1 MSISRSTSTGTLAET
16 TAETAVETAS
26 GTAAGGTTGTAAGA
40 GLEIRPPAEV
50 RHADELARLDAWDV
64 ERGHQ
69 RPPGWR
75 LSPRAVRA
83 FIIGSAELGVSRKFY
98 GDDPLVDRA
107 VVSLMGRQGLMLVG
121 EPGTA
126 KSMLSELLSAAVSG
140 TSTLTV
146 QGTAGTTED
155 HVRYSWNYALLVS
168 EGPSERSLV
177 PSPVCTGM
185 RDGRVVR
192 FEEIT
197 RCAPEIQD
205 TLVSIL
211 SEKQLMVP
219 ELGPDARVA
228 ARPGFTV
235 IATANL
241 KDRGVHEMSAA
252 LKRRFSFETVAPVR
266 DRAFEIELVQRQLEA
281 ELGTAQGS
289 GTGASGDRPEVPLDV
304 LEVLITVFQD
314 LRTGTTR
321 EGAPVKRPET
331 VMSTAEAVNVAVA
344 ASLEARYLG
353 DGTVTAAEIARQI
366 AGVALKGDEEDARR
380 LRHYVDNVVRERA
393 RSDARWKAFFNAAE
407 PLWR

>member
-1 MSISRSTSTGTLAET
+1 MTTET
-16 TAETAVETAS
+16 TIPSAPA
-26 GTAAGGTTGTAAGA
+26 GTTAGND
-40 GLEIRPPAEV
+40 EIRPPAEV
-50 RHADELARLDAWDV
+50 RYAAELATLAAWDA
-64 ERGHQ
+64 ERGHEL
-69 RPPGWR
+69 PPGWR

-83 FIIGSAELGVSRKFY
+83 FVVGSEELGVGRKFY

-140 TSTLTV
+140 SSTLTV

-177 PSPVCTGM
+177 PSPICTGM
-185 RDGRVVR
+185 REGRVVR

-266 DRAFEIELVQRQLEA
+266 DRAFEIELVQRQLAA
-281 ELGTAQGS
+281 ELGPE
-289 GTGASGDRPEVPLDV
+289 GDRPEVPRDV
-304 LEVLITVFQD
+304 LEVLVTVFQD
-314 LRTGTTR
+314 LRTGNTR

-353 DGTVTAAEIARQI
+353 DGTVTAAEVARQV
-366 AGVALKGDEEDARR
+366 AGVALKGEEEDARR

-393 RSDARWKAFFNAAE
+393 RTDARWKAFFTAAE

>member
-1 MSISRSTSTGTLAET
+1 MTTET
-16 TAETAVETAS
+16 THPDTSATA
-26 GTAAGGTTGTAAGA
+26 GTTAGTD
-40 GLEIRPPAEV
+40 EIRPPAEI
-50 RHADELARLDAWDV
+50 RYAAELATLAAWDV
-64 ERGHQ
+64 ERGHEL
-69 RPPGWR
+69 PPSWR

-83 FIIGSAELGVSRKFY
+83 FVVGSDELGVSRKFY

-140 TSTLTV
+140 SSTLTV

-177 PSPVCTGM
+177 PSPICTGM
-185 RDGRVVR
+185 REGRVVR

-266 DRAFEIELVQRQLEA
+266 DRAFEIELVQRQLAA
-281 ELGTAQGS
+281 ELGPE
-289 GTGASGDRPEVPLDV
+289 GDRPEVPRDV
-304 LEVLITVFQD
+304 LEVLVTVFQD
-314 LRTGTTR
+314 LRTGSTR

-353 DGTVTAAEIARQI
+353 DGTVTAAEVARQV
-366 AGVALKGDEEDARR
+366 AGVALKGEEEDARR

-393 RSDARWKAFFNAAE
+393 RTDARWKAFFTAAE

>member
-1 MSISRSTSTGTLAET
+1 MTTET
-16 TAETAVETAS
+16 TDT
-26 GTAAGGTTGTAAGA
+26 
-40 GLEIRPPAEV
+40 P
-50 RHADELARLDAWDV
+50 ADEAI
-64 ERGHQ
+64 EQ
-69 RPPGWR
+69 RPPVEMRYAHELAALAAWDADRDAELPPGWW

-83 FIIGSAELGVSRKFY
+83 FVVGDEQLGVSRKFY

-107 VVSLMGRQGLMLVG
+107 VVALMGRQGLMLVG

-146 QGTAGTTED
+146 QGTAATTED

-168 EGPSERSLV
+168 EGPTERSLV
-177 PSPVCTGM
+177 PSPVMTGM
-185 RDGRVVR
+185 RAGSIVR

-205 TLVSIL
+205 TLVSVL

-219 ELGPDARVA
+219 ELGPDAREA
-228 ARPGFTV
+228 ARPGFNV

-266 DRAFEIELVQRQLEA
+266 DRDFEIELVERQLAA
-281 ELGTAQGS
+281 ELGAP
-289 GTGASGDRPEVPLDV
+289 GDRPAVPRDV
-304 LEVLITVFQD
+304 LEVLVTVFQE
-314 LRTGTTR
+314 LRSGTTR
-321 EGAPVKRPET
+321 DGAPVKRPET

-353 DGTVTAAEIARQI
+353 DGRVTAAEVARQV

-393 RSDARWKAFFNAAE
+393 RKDKGWKAFFDAAE
-407 PLWR
+407 VLWR

>member
-1 MSISRSTSTGTLAET
+1 
-16 TAETAVETAS
+16 
-26 GTAAGGTTGTAAGA
+26 
-40 GLEIRPPAEV
+40 
-50 RHADELARLDAWDV
+50 
-64 ERGHQ
+64 
-69 RPPGWR
+69 
-75 LSPRAVRA
+75 
-83 FIIGSAELGVSRKFY
+83 
-98 GDDPLVDRA
+98 
-107 VVSLMGRQGLMLVG
+107 
-121 EPGTA
+121 
-126 KSMLSELLSAAVSG
+126 
-140 TSTLTV
+140 
-146 QGTAGTTED
+146 
-155 HVRYSWNYALLVS
+155 
-168 EGPSERSLV
+168 
-177 PSPVCTGM
+177 
-185 RDGRVVR
+185 VR

-266 DRAFEIELVQRQLEA
+266 DRAFEIELVQHQLEA
-281 ELGTAQGS
+281 ELGPDS
-289 GTGASGDRPEVPLDV
+289 GRPAVPLDV
-304 LEVLITVFQD
+304 LEVLVTVFQD
-314 LRTGTTR
+314 LRTGSTR

-353 DGTVTAAEIARQI
+353 DGTVTAAEVARQI
-366 AGVALKGDEEDARR
+366 SGVALKGEEEDARR

-393 RSDARWKAFFNAAE
+393 RNDKRWKAFFTAAE

>member
-1 MSISRSTSTGTLAET
+1 MRSPKDAMT
-16 TAETAVETAS
+16 TDTTIPA
-26 GTAAGGTTGTAAGA
+26 GTAAGSGA
-40 GLEIRPPAEV
+40 GPEIRPPAEV
-50 RHADELARLDAWDV
+50 RHAGELATLAAWDA
-64 ERGHQ
+64 ERGHE

-83 FIIGSAELGVSRKFY
+83 FVVGSEELGVSRKFY

-140 TSTLTV
+140 SSTLTV

-185 RDGRVVR
+185 REGRVVR

-266 DRAFEIELVQRQLEA
+266 DRDFEIELVQRQLEA
-281 ELGTAQGS
+281 ELGPR
-289 GTGASGDRPEVPLDV
+289 GDSPEVPREV
-304 LEVLITVFQD
+304 LEVLVTVFQD
-314 LRTGTTR
+314 LRTGSTR

-353 DGTVTAAEIARQI
+353 DGTVTTAEVARQI
-366 AGVALKGDEEDARR
+366 AGVALKGEEEDARR

-393 RSDARWKAFFNAAE
+393 RHDAGWKAFFGAAE
-407 PLWR
+407 SLWR

>member
-1 MSISRSTSTGTLAET
+1 MTTDTIISTGT
-16 TAETAVETAS
+16 TADA
-26 GTAAGGTTGTAAGA
+26 
-40 GLEIRPPAEV
+40 EIRPPAEI
-50 RHADELARLDAWDV
+50 RYAAELATLAAWDA
-64 ERGHQ
+64 ERGHEL
-69 RPPGWR
+69 PPGWR

-83 FIIGSAELGVSRKFY
+83 FVVGSEELGVGRKFY

-140 TSTLTV
+140 SSTLTV

-177 PSPVCTGM
+177 PSPICTGM
-185 RDGRVVR
+185 REGRVVR

-266 DRAFEIELVQRQLEA
+266 DRAFEIELVQRQLAA
-281 ELGTAQGS
+281 ELGPE
-289 GTGASGDRPEVPLDV
+289 GDRPEVPRDV
-304 LEVLITVFQD
+304 LEVLVTVFQD
-314 LRTGTTR
+314 LRTGSTR

-353 DGTVTAAEIARQI
+353 DGTVTAAEVARQV
-366 AGVALKGDEEDARR
+366 AGVALKGEEEDARR

-393 RSDARWKAFFNAAE
+393 RTDARWKAFFTAAE

>member
-1 MSISRSTSTGTLAET
+1 MTSTGT
-16 TAETAVETAS
+16 
-26 GTAAGGTTGTAAGA
+26 TTGTTAGTGIEHGGAIDA
-40 GLEIRPPAEV
+40 GTDPGAEIRPPAEI
-50 RHADELARLDAWDV
+50 RYAGELATLDAWDT
-64 ERGHQ
+64 ERGHE

-83 FIIGSAELGVSRKFY
+83 FVVGSEELGVSRKFY

-140 TSTLTV
+140 SSTLTV

-185 RDGRVVR
+185 REGRVVR

-281 ELGTAQGS
+281 ELGPGS
-289 GTGASGDRPEVPLDV
+289 GSGGDRPEVPLDV
-304 LEVLITVFQD
+304 LEVLVTVFQD
-314 LRTGTTR
+314 LRTGSTR

-353 DGTVTAAEIARQI
+353 DGTVTAAEVARQI
-366 AGVALKGDEEDARR
+366 AGVALKGEEEDARR

-393 RSDARWKAFFNAAE
+393 RNDKRWKAFFTAAE

>member
-1 MSISRSTSTGTLAET
+1 MTTET
-16 TAETAVETAS
+16 TLPDTTATA
-26 GTAAGGTTGTAAGA
+26 GTTAGND
-40 GLEIRPPAEV
+40 EIRPPAEV
-50 RHADELARLDAWDV
+50 RYAAELATLAAWDS
-64 ERGHQ
+64 ERGHEL
-69 RPPGWR
+69 PPGWR

-83 FIIGSAELGVSRKFY
+83 FVVGSDELGVSRKFY

-140 TSTLTV
+140 SSTLTV

-177 PSPVCTGM
+177 PSPICTGM
-185 RDGRVVR
+185 REGRVVR

-266 DRAFEIELVQRQLEA
+266 DRAFEIELVQRQLAA
-281 ELGTAQGS
+281 ELGPE
-289 GTGASGDRPEVPLDV
+289 GDRPEVPRDV
-304 LEVLITVFQD
+304 LEVLVTVFQD
-314 LRTGTTR
+314 LRTGSTR

-353 DGTVTAAEIARQI
+353 DGTVTAAEVARQV
-366 AGVALKGDEEDARR
+366 AGVALKGEEEDARR

-393 RSDARWKAFFNAAE
+393 RTDARWKAFFTAAE

>member
-1 MSISRSTSTGTLAET
+1 MTTDTTVSAGT
-16 TAETAVETAS
+16 TADA
-26 GTAAGGTTGTAAGA
+26 
-40 GLEIRPPAEV
+40 EIRPPAEI
-50 RHADELARLDAWDV
+50 RYAAELATLDAWDA
-64 ERGHQ
+64 ERGHE

-83 FIIGSAELGVSRKFY
+83 FVVGSEELGVTRKFY

-140 TSTLTV
+140 SSTLTV

-177 PSPVCTGM
+177 PSPICTGM
-185 RDGRVVR
+185 REGRVVR

-266 DRAFEIELVQRQLEA
+266 DRAFEIELVQRQLAA
-281 ELGTAQGS
+281 ELGPE
-289 GTGASGDRPEVPLDV
+289 GDRPEVPRDV
-304 LEVLITVFQD
+304 LEVLVTVFQD
-314 LRTGTTR
+314 LRTGSTR

-353 DGTVTAAEIARQI
+353 DGTVTAAEVARQV
-366 AGVALKGDEEDARR
+366 AGVALKGEDEDARR

-393 RSDARWKAFFNAAE
+393 RTDARWKAFFTAAE

>member
-1 MSISRSTSTGTLAET
+1 MTITTET
-16 TAETAVETAS
+16 TSPA
-26 GTAAGGTTGTAAGA
+26 
-40 GLEIRPPAEV
+40 EIRPPAEV
-50 RHADELARLDAWDV
+50 RYAAELAALDAWDQ
-64 ERGHQ
+64 ERGHE

-83 FIIGSAELGVSRKFY
+83 FVVGSEEIGVRRKFY

-185 RDGRVVR
+185 REGRVVR

-266 DRAFEIELVQRQLEA
+266 DRAFEIELVQHQLEA
-281 ELGTAQGS
+281 ELGPDS
-289 GTGASGDRPEVPLDV
+289 GRPEVPHDV
-304 LEVLITVFQD
+304 LEVLVTVFQD
-314 LRTGTTR
+314 LRTGSTR

-353 DGTVTAAEIARQI
+353 DGTVTAAEVARQI
-366 AGVALKGDEEDARR
+366 AGVALKGEEEDARR

-393 RSDARWKAFFNAAE
+393 RHDARWKAFFTAAE

>member
-1 MSISRSTSTGTLAET
+1 MTESTET
-16 TAETAVETAS
+16 RPGAAS
-26 GTAAGGTTGTAAGA
+26 
-40 GLEIRPPAEV
+40 EQRPPVEV
-50 RHADELARLDAWDV
+50 RHAEELAALAAWDT
-64 ERGHQ
+64 ERGAEL
-69 RPPGWR
+69 PPGWR

-83 FIIGSAELGVSRKFY
+83 FVVGDEKLGVSRKFY

-107 VVSLMGRQGLMLVG
+107 VVALMGRQGLMLVG

-126 KSMLSELLSAAVSG
+126 KSMLSELLAAAVSG

-146 QGTAGTTED
+146 QGTAATTED

-168 EGPSERSLV
+168 EGPTERSLV
-177 PSPVCTGM
+177 PSPVMTGM
-185 RDGRVVR
+185 RAGSLVR

-219 ELGPDARVA
+219 ELGPDAREA
-228 ARPGFTV
+228 ARPGFNV
-235 IATANL
+235 VATANL

-266 DRAFEIELVQRQLEA
+266 DRDFEIELVERQLA
-281 ELGTAQGS
+281 NELGAAG
-289 GTGASGDRPEVPLDV
+289 GHPEVPRDV
-304 LEVLITVFQD
+304 LEVLVTVFQE
-314 LRTGTTR
+314 LRSGTTR
-321 EGAPVKRPET
+321 DGAPVKRPET

-353 DGTVTAAEIARQI
+353 DGRVTAAEVARQV

-393 RSDARWKAFFNAAE
+393 RKDKGWKAFFDAAE
-407 PLWR
+407 VLWR

>member
-1 MSISRSTSTGTLAET
+1 MTTDTTTPIETGTDP
-16 TAETAVETAS
+16 
-26 GTAAGGTTGTAAGA
+26 AA
-40 GLEIRPPAEV
+40 EIRPPAEIRYV
-50 RHADELARLDAWDV
+50 GELATLDTWDI
-64 ERGHQ
+64 ERGHE

-83 FIIGSAELGVSRKFY
+83 FIVGSEELGVSRKFY

-185 RDGRVVR
+185 REGRVVR

-252 LKRRFSFETVAPVR
+252 SSAGSASRRWPRCAT
-266 DRAFEIELVQRQLEA
+266 
-281 ELGTAQGS
+281 
-289 GTGASGDRPEVPLDV
+289 
-304 LEVLITVFQD
+304 
-314 LRTGTTR
+314 
-321 EGAPVKRPET
+321 
-331 VMSTAEAVNVAVA
+331 
-344 ASLEARYLG
+344 
-353 DGTVTAAEIARQI
+353 
-366 AGVALKGDEEDARR
+366 
-380 LRHYVDNVVRERA
+380 A
-393 RSDARWKAFFNAAE
+393 RSRSSWCSASWRPSSGRTATVPRCRATCSRCWSPCSRTCGRAALAE
-407 PLWR
+407 GRP

>member
-1 MSISRSTSTGTLAET
+1 MTTDTTVSAGT
-16 TAETAVETAS
+16 TAVTEISQAT
-26 GTAAGGTTGTAAGA
+26 
-40 GLEIRPPAEV
+40 EIRPPAEI
-50 RHADELARLDAWDV
+50 RYAAELATLDAWDT
-64 ERGHQ
+64 ERGHE

-83 FIIGSAELGVSRKFY
+83 FVVGSEELGVTRKFY

-140 TSTLTV
+140 SSTLTV

-177 PSPVCTGM
+177 PSPICTGM
-185 RDGRVVR
+185 REGRVVR

-266 DRAFEIELVQRQLEA
+266 DRAFEIELVQRQLAA
-281 ELGTAQGS
+281 ELGPE
-289 GTGASGDRPEVPLDV
+289 GDRPEVPRDV
-304 LEVLITVFQD
+304 LEVLVTVFQD
-314 LRTGTTR
+314 LRTGSTR

-353 DGTVTAAEIARQI
+353 DGTVTAAEVARQV
-366 AGVALKGDEEDARR
+366 AGVALKGEEEDARR

-393 RSDARWKAFFNAAE
+393 RTDARWKAFFTAAE

>member
-1 MSISRSTSTGTLAET
+1 MTTIETTGISTGAD
-16 TAETAVETAS
+16 A
-26 GTAAGGTTGTAAGA
+26 GTDAGA
-40 GLEIRPPAEV
+40 EIRPPAEI
-50 RHADELARLDAWDV
+50 RYADELATLAAWDA
-64 ERGHQ
+64 ERGHEL
-69 RPPGWR
+69 PPGWR

-83 FIIGSAELGVSRKFY
+83 FVVGSEELGVSRKFY

-140 TSTLTV
+140 SSTLTV

-168 EGPSERSLV
+168 EGPSDRSLV

-185 RDGRVVR
+185 REGRVVR

-266 DRAFEIELVQRQLEA
+266 DRAFEIELVQRQLDA
-281 ELGTAQGS
+281 ELGPDS
-289 GTGASGDRPEVPLDV
+289 GRPEVPRDV
-304 LEVLITVFQD
+304 LEVLVTVFQD
-314 LRTGTTR
+314 LRTGSTR

-331 VMSTAEAVNVAVA
+331 VMSTAEAVNVAIA

-353 DGTVTAAEIARQI
+353 SGTVTAAEVARQV
-366 AGVALKGDEEDARR
+366 AGVALKGEEEDARR

-393 RSDARWKAFFNAAE
+393 RKDKRWKAFFAAAE

>member
-1 MSISRSTSTGTLAET
+1 MTTQTT
-16 TAETAVETAS
+16 TAP
-26 GTAAGGTTGTAAGA
+26 AAE
-40 GLEIRPPAEV
+40 LRPSAEV
-50 RHADELARLDAWDV
+50 RYADELATLARWDAD
-64 ERGHQ
+64 RGAEL
-69 RPPGWR
+69 PPGWL

-83 FIIGSAELGVSRKFY
+83 FIVGDEALGVSRKFY

-107 VVSLMGRQGLMLVG
+107 VVSLLGRQGLMLVG

-126 KSMLSELLSAAVSG
+126 KSMLSELLAAAVSG
-140 TSTLTV
+140 TSNLTV

-155 HVRYSWNYALLVS
+155 HLRYSWNYALLVA

-177 PSPVCTGM
+177 PSAIYSGM
-185 RDGRVVR
+185 RDGKVVR

-219 ELGPDARVA
+219 ELGSETRVA
-228 ARPGFTV
+228 ARPGFNV

-266 DRAFEIELVQRQLEA
+266 DRDFEIELVERQLTA
-281 ELGTAQGS
+281 ELGPVGQ
-289 GTGASGDRPEVPLDV
+289 RPPLSRDV
-304 LEVLITVFQD
+304 LEVLVTVFQD
-314 LRTGTTR
+314 LRVGTTR

-353 DGTVTAAEIARQI
+353 DGVVTAAEVARQV

-393 RSDARWKAFFNAAE
+393 RSDSRWKDFFTAAE